1 MLLPYGLEPKDI
13 IGPIISVAAAAVS
26 VVALF
31 FAWKNTQIAKS
42 SVELAKSNTELARS
56 NADRSIYVD
65 GQKFLIEVCKQLVS
79 EPVLWCVYDDEPL
92 RKNAIY
98 QVNDPIQHAK
108 LRAFA
113 HLHLNMFEII
123 VNEVPKP
130 AVSKRNA
137 SNVWYDYLDD
147 TLTRS
152 RMIREILDEPA
163 SKQIWSEALHEE
175 YGHWKD
181 KHPIMNVAAVPLPSA
196 NQ

>member
-1 MLLPYGLEPKDI
+1 MPLPYGLGPKDVV
-13 IGPIISVAAAAVS
+13 GPIVSAVGAVVS
-26 VVALF
+26 VV
-31 FAWKNTQIAKS
+31 FACWNVQM
-42 SVELAKSNTELARS
+42 AKSNA
-56 NADRSIYVD
+56 NRSIYVD

-79 EPVLWCVYDDEPL
+79 EPVLWCLYDDDRL
-92 RKNAIY
+92 REEEGVY
-98 QVNDPIQHAK
+98 HPNDPVQHAK

-130 AVSKRNA
+130 SAWRRNA

-163 SKQIWSEALHEE
+163 SKKIWSDALNKE
-175 YGHWKD
+175 YERWK
-181 KHPIMNVAAVPLPSA
+181 KKPGKRAGATPPLPRT
-196 NQ
+196 